1 MVDVAQ
7 FVADFQTITQL
18 EGIRDQLLNYAP
30 GMFLLG
36 GYERIMTMACH
47 AAMSTIVCYGVVHK
61 KVWPCLLIC
70 LVVHTCIDLSA
81 GISMLIGTA
90 LTQTTAY
97 LIIYTL
103 LTLAAVASLVILRE
117 LRRRWKANPMKEVI
131 L

>member
-1 MVDVAQ
+1 
-7 FVADFQTITQL
+7 
-18 EGIRDQLLNYAP
+18 
-30 GMFLLG
+30 
-36 GYERIMTMACH
+36 
-47 AAMSTIVCYGVVHK
+47 MSTIVCYGVAHK

-81 GISMLIGTA
+81 GISMLIGTV

-103 LTLAAVASLVILRE
+103 LTLTAVASLVILRE